1 MLTGQELGAAIDAAR
16 IIKKL
21 SKKALAEHFRIAPP
35 SVQGWI
41 KTGRIDKSKLI
52 EVIDFFSDVVGPEHW
67 GLSERSAANLFSPRY
82 EEIAQAAEADIS
94 GIALSGAE
102 IREKNKNYG
111 EVQGTAIASNNGAA
125 DKVRKMLE
133 MVGKSLP
140 EEVRQQII
148 RAASEGDVQGG
159 SNVITGDFRR
169 ASLAGDEIRIAHY
182 DVQGAMGTGKLVHDF
197 PEMFRD
203 VTVSQQHLKE
213 LGVTYKDPAHL
224 KLITG
229 DGQSMEPTIQ
239 DKDPLIADASIREF
253 SGDGI
258 YAFVW
263 QGLFYIKRLQ
273 IKDSD
278 HFKMISDNKHHDP
291 EIIRIDET
299 YIQARILL
307 VWNAQKL

>member
-1 MLTGQELGAAIDAAR
+1 MRISITDNTQSYCNEQYTPSIRFSIGYHMKIGERIEAEMRRREWSEAELARRASITQPTVHR
-16 IIKKL
+16 IIKGE
-21 SKKALAEHFRIAPP
+21 SKNPRQDNIQAIAKAFGCSAEWLWTGAGKAPNGVDEAAEQP
-35 SVQGWI
+35 QV
-41 KTGRIDKSKLI
+41 
-52 EVIDFFSDVVGPEHW
+52 
-67 GLSERSAANLFSPRY
+67 SAAAIVFEMLKKHGKGLT
-82 EEIAQAAEADIS
+82 EEAQQKIC
-94 GIALSGAE
+94 
-102 IREKNKNYG
+102 
-111 EVQGTAIASNNGAA
+111 TA
-125 DKVRKMLE
+125 VE
-133 MVGKSLP
+133 MSLP
-140 EEVRQQII
+140 
-148 RAASEGDVQGG
+148 GLP
-159 SNVITGDFRR
+159 SNVVTGDFRR
-169 ASLAGDEIRIAHY
+169 TGMVGDEIRIAHY
-182 DVQGAMGTGKLVHDF
+182 DVHGAMGNGKLVHDF

-213 LGVTYKDPAHL
+213 LGVKYQDPAHL

-253 SGDGI
+253 TGDGI

>member
-1 MLTGQELGAAIDAAR
+1 MTKKKELSIDLRAECEAA
-16 IIKKL
+16 
-21 SKKALAEHFRIAPP
+21 KALFTSRKNSIGLTQAKIAEAADISPAAVAMYLNGQNPLNAKFAAVLSRLLGEP
-35 SVQGWI
+35 V
-41 KTGRIDKSKLI
+41 DK
-52 EVIDFFSDVVGPEHW
+52 
-67 GLSERSAANLFSPRY
+67 FSPRLAA
-82 EEIAQAAEADIS
+82 ELKQMQGAPQAAS
-94 GIALSGAE
+94 
-102 IREKNKNYG
+102 
-111 EVQGTAIASNNGAA
+111 TGAA
-125 DKVRKMLE
+125 DKVRQMLDK
-133 MVGKSLP
+133 VGKSLP
-140 EEVRQQII
+140 EEARQQII
-148 RAASEGDVQGG
+148 RAASEGADQGG

-169 ASLAGDEIRIAHY
+169 AGVVGDEIRIAHY
-182 DVQGAMGTGKLVHDF
+182 DVQGAMGTGKVVHDF

-213 LGVTYKDPAHL
+213 LGVKYQDPAHL

-253 SGDGI
+253 TGDGI

>member
-1 MLTGQELGAAIDAAR
+1 MQGHKRAYRLAAMSNLKDRIKSARAHAGLTQLELAKQVGVSQPVISQLEKGDNLQSVHLVKIASVCRVDAAW
-16 IIKKL
+16 
-21 SKKALAEHFRIAPP
+21 LAEGVGEMIPGGAD
-35 SVQGWI
+35 SVTAIPGE
-41 KTGRIDKSKLI
+41 S
-52 EVIDFFSDVVGPEHW
+52 S
-67 GLSERSAANLFSPRY
+67 
-82 EEIAQAAEADIS
+82 
-94 GIALSGAE
+94 AE
-102 IREKNKNYG
+102 I
-111 EVQGTAIASNNGAA
+111 
-125 DKVRKMLE
+125 VRRMLE
-133 MVGKSLP
+133 KSGRNLSA
-140 EEVRQQII
+140 ETRNQIMS
-148 RAASEGDVQGG
+148 AVEAG
-159 SNVITGDFRR
+159 SDHSPQNNNVVTGDFRR
-169 ASLAGDEIRIAHY
+169 TGMVGDEIRIAHY
-182 DVQGAMGTGKLVHDF
+182 DVQGAMGNGKLVHDF

-213 LGVTYKDPAHL
+213 LGVKYQDPAHL

-253 SGDGI
+253 TGDGI